1 MEVVVL
7 KAGIFPDAEMVE
19 RALSLLPADCT
30 QGVID
35 VSQAQFGE
43 SEWDK
48 VLDRLLA
55 ADRIIV
61 V

>member
-7 KAGIFPDAEMVE
+7 KLGIFPDADMVE
-19 RALSLLPADCT
+19 RALARLPRDCV
-30 QGVID
+30 QSVFE
-35 VSQAQFGE
+35 VSKPDRGE
-43 SEWDK
+43 GEWDR